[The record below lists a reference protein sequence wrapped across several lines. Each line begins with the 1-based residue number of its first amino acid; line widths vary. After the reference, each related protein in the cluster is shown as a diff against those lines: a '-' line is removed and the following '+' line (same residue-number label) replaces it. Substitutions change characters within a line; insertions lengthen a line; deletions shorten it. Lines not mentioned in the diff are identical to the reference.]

1 MARISSRKPNILIQQ
16 KSKKYRY
23 FTKENYQQIDYKNI
37 ALLKEYISDTGKII
51 PQRVTGTRAMYQ
63 SKLSNAIKL
72 ARYLALLPYTDKQG
86 QA

>member
-1 MARISSRKPNILIQQ
+1 MLIQQ

-37 ALLKEYISDTGKII
+37 ELLKEYISDTGKII